1 MIYCKAEKCK
11 SFFRKF
17 HDCTVPRT
25 ERLENVTLACAVR
38 RGCVRQA
45 PEQQLLQAALPSFF
59 ERRMRKESDFMLWR
73 EDRPMRIALL
83 GCGTV
88 GGGVYE
94 FVQERTDM
102 EIAYVLS
109 RRPRPELNCPVT
121 SDFSRIVSDPTVDTA
136 IEVMGGRQPAYEY
149 MCAALRAGKN
159 VVTANKQLMSERYG
173 ELVQLARENH
183 VALRC
188 SAAVGGGIRW
198 LTNLES
204 TLDMEPVLRV
214 SGIMNGGRH
223 MIHSSFFSIHYS
235 LFHPSPCGGWQTI

>member
-94 FVQERTDM
+94 FVQ
-102 EIAYVLS
+102 
-109 RRPRPELNCPVT
+109 
-121 SDFSRIVSDPTVDTA
+121 
-136 IEVMGGRQPAYEY
+136 
-149 MCAALRAGKN
+149 
-159 VVTANKQLMSERYG
+159 
-173 ELVQLARENH
+173 
-183 VALRC
+183 
-188 SAAVGGGIRW
+188 
-198 LTNLES
+198 
-204 TLDMEPVLRV
+204 
-214 SGIMNGGRH
+214 
-223 MIHSSFFSIHYS
+223 
-235 LFHPSPCGGWQTI
+235 